1 MKIKELRSEHQI
13 IANWITPGARILDLG
28 CGNGDFLAAL
38 QSEKKVTG
46 YGIEIDPDN
55 IVDCISKNVKVIQA
69 NLDEGLS
76 GFDANSFDY
85 VVMTQTIQA
94 MRFPHKVI
102 NEMLRIGREV
112 IVTFPNL
119 GHWKH
124 RLRLFKGNTPVS
136 APLPNSWYETPNI
149 HICTINDFEKLCI
162 LLGINIIERA
172 VLDSTHKPVKTMQVF
187 PNFFGE
193 VAIYRTCKAA
203 RF

>member
-1 MKIKELRSEHQI
+1 MSDLRSEHQI
-13 IANWITPGARILDLG
+13 IANWVRDGARILDLG
-28 CGNGDFLAAL
+28 CGNGAFLAAL
-38 QSEKKVTG
+38 QHEKKVTG

-55 IVDCISKNVKVIQA
+55 IVECISRNVKVIQA
-69 NLDEGLS
+69 NLNEGLNE
-76 GFDANSFDY
+76 FDANSFDY

-124 RLRLFKGNTPVS
+124 RLKFFQGNIPVS
-136 APLPNSWYETPNI
+136 SSPINSWYETPNI
-149 HICTINDFEKLCI
+149 HICTINDFEKLCV

-172 VLDSTHKPVKTMQVF
+172 ILNSSHKPVKTMQVF

-193 VAIYRTCKAA
+193 VAIYRTCKSSNY
-203 RF
+203 